1 MNFDYGFG
9 FGFGL
14 GLGVVVRVFSELNRG
29 REGGGF
35 RLGMTGRSQRC
46 KSTDPPDDWVDESWT
61 VDCVCGVN
69 FDDGE
74 EMVNC
79 DECGVWVHTRCSRYV
94 KGDDIF
100 VCDKCKIKN
109 NRNVSEETE
118 VAQLLV
124 ELPTKTMRMEN
135 SFATNGPPRRP
146 FRLWTDIPIE
156 ERVHVQGIPGG
167 DPGLFSGLS
176 SVFTP
181 ELWKCTGCVPKK
193 FNFQYREFP
202 CWDEKKEGDSRIED
216 ENENP
221 VDKGAGVLF
230 SLSKERV
237 LATAPVAAFIGVRG
251 RGEEGG
257 GDRKAPLKEMKKWES
272 EEFDAR
278 RVQNGAKKERSLL
291 RPVVVQAN
299 KRKKEDLGPSKD
311 RNGKKK
317 VRIAEKEADAR
328 KRGTHSSKTGD
339 FMYLAMLWKSFV
351 INLCFHYIH
360 SLLHI

>member
-1 MNFDYGFG
+1 M
-9 FGFGL
+9 
-14 GLGVVVRVFSELNRG
+14 
-29 REGGGF
+29 
-35 RLGMTGRSQRC
+35 GRSHRYQ
-46 KSTDPPDDWVDESWT
+46 STDPPDDWVDESWT

-100 VCDKCKIKN
+100 VCDKCKGKN
-109 NRNVSEETE
+109 GSNRNDSEETE

-124 ELPTKTMRMEN
+124 ELPTKTVRME
-135 SFATNGPPRRP
+135 SGGYGSNGLPAPASVPAPAPRRP
-146 FRLWTDIPIE
+146 FRLWTDIPME

-167 DPGLFSGLS
+167 DPGLFGGLS

-181 ELWKCTGCVPKK
+181 ELWKCTGYVPKK

-237 LATAPVAAFIGVRG
+237 FAAPMAALVGMRA
-251 RGEEGG
+251 RSEEEGG
-257 GDRKAPLKEMKKWES
+257 CDRKVAPLKEMKTWES
-272 EEFDAR
+272 EELDAR
-278 RVQNGAKKERSLL
+278 RVRNGGVKKERSFL
-291 RPVVVQAN
+291 RPVVVQSS
-299 KRKKEDLGPSKD
+299 KRKKEDWGTSKD
-311 RNGKKK
+311 RSGKKK
-317 VRIAEKEADAR
+317 ARAAEKEADAR
-328 KRGTHSSKTGD
+328 KRGSHSSKTGD
-339 FMYLAMLWKSFV
+339 LVFPAILWKCV
-351 INLCFHYIH
+351 YIYLCIMYIF
-360 SLLHI
+360 